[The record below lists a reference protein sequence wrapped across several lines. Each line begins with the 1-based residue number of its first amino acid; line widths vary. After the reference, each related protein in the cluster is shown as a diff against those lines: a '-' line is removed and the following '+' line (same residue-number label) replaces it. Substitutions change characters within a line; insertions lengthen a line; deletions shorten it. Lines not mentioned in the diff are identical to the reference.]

1 MSQKTFK
8 GILAMMWR
16 HGFCREKTAVAGRGG
31 AAAWTWSLFPAAV
44 SVMSTTMNAPSSTRS
59 SQGSRV
65 AQELEV
71 LRQKQLAKSQRQKLK
86 DSKWSFNVRFLW
98 QAWQG

>member
-1 MSQKTFK
+1 
-8 GILAMMWR
+8 
-16 HGFCREKTAVAGRGG
+16 
-31 AAAWTWSLFPAAV
+31 
-44 SVMSTTMNAPSSTRS
+44 MSTTMDAPSSTRS

-86 DSKWSFNVRFLW
+86 DSKCFSL
-98 QAWQG
+98 